1 MNQSVI
7 NFLKTILNTNQGTFY
22 VLLVAMFG
30 CSSQELIKQRTAEE
44 CFQKGKE
51 LLLEENYLEAIE
63 EFKIVGL
70 QYSGSEY
77 ADDAQYYLGECYYER
92 EEFLLAAFEYDMLKK
107 RMASSTYV
115 PMAQF
120 QLAQSYYRLS
130 PRSTLDQRYTNKA
143 IDEFQTFLEYYPQH
157 DSAGSASEKIKRL
170 NGRLAKKEFDI
181 AVLYMTL
188 EEYLSAQ
195 HYFENILER
204 FHDTEFAEQ
213 AQLGIAQSF
222 VSRKKLE
229 KAKEALSVFF
239 LKYPESKWKEQ
250 AQQLKRSIETELKE
264 QPAHIPE
271 KRTES
276 DY

>member
-1 MNQSVI
+1 MLNAKPAKFF
-7 NFLKTILNTNQGTFY
+7 FLLI
-22 VLLVAMFG
+22 AMFG
-30 CSSQELIKQRTAEE
+30 CSSQELVKQRTAEE

-51 LLLEENYLEAIE
+51 LFLEGNYLEAIE

-77 ADDAQYYLGECYYER
+77 ADDAQYYLSECYYER

-107 RMASSTYV
+107 RMASSSYV
-115 PMAQF
+115 PMAQY

-130 PRSTLDQRYTNKA
+130 PRSALDQRYTNKA
-143 IDEFQTFLEYYPQH
+143 IDEFQTFLEYYPLH
-157 DSAGSASEKIKRL
+157 DSARSASEKIKRL
-170 NGRLAKKEFDI
+170 NGRLAQKEFDI
-181 AVLYMTL
+181 AELYMTL

-195 HYFENILER
+195 HYFEKILER

-222 VSRKKLE
+222 VSRRKFE

-250 AQQLKRSIETELKE
+250 AQRLKKNIDAELKE
-264 QPAHIPE
+264 HPAHIPE

-276 DY
+276 EY